1 MRVVDLAGKIVTN
14 ESAGSSL
21 AAAGRPEA
29 ESAAVK
35 GPRTRPDLTIWVH
48 QSVQIE
54 DMWMYEFMNIQIYG
68 YEDIISIE
76 KKSQHK
82 WPKIGCCG

>member
-21 AAAGRPEA
+21 AAAGQLEA
-29 ESAAVK
+29 ESVAVK

-68 YEDIISIE
+68 YMRILF
-76 KKSQHK
+76 
-82 WPKIGCCG
+82 

>member
-1 MRVVDLAGKIVTN
+1 MRVGDLAGKIVTN
-14 ESAGSSL
+14 ESAGSLL
-21 AAAGRPEA
+21 AAAGQLEA

-35 GPRTRPDLTIWVH
+35 GPRTRPDLTIWVQ

-54 DMWMYEFMNIQIYG
+54 DMWMYECTSLQMYG
-68 YEDIISIE
+68 YEDIILIE

>member
-21 AAAGRPEA
+21 AATGRPEA

>member
-1 MRVVDLAGKIVTN
+1 MRVEDLAGKIVTN

-21 AAAGRPEA
+21 AATGRPEA
-29 ESAAVK
+29 ESVAVK
-35 GPRTRPDLTIWVH
+35 GPRTRPDLTIWVQ
-48 QSVQIE
+48 QSLQIE
-54 DMWMYEFMNIQIYG
+54 DMWMYTDIRI

-76 KKSQHK
+76 KKSQYK